1 MKPWND
7 ELAEENEKTIC
18 RLSYRYASELGIPDY
33 FFFFDSGTPPEGFDS
48 SMIVSSLSDANF
60 STVSSSPLQEDP
72 DIKADGF
79 RPMGSVPL
87 LQVGTLFLA
96 RGLVASVL

>member
-1 MKPWND
+1 MKRWND
-7 ELAEENEKTIC
+7 ELAEENEKTVC
-18 RLSYRYASELGIPDY
+18 RLSYRYASKLGIPDY

-60 STVSSSPLQEDP
+60 STVSSGPLQEDP